1 MKKKNKESKI
11 IFLMLL
17 ILFTV
22 FLILPVFRLLLK
34 SFWGEEG
41 PTLAHYSGVIFSGG
55 FGKALGN
62 QFSCGIGQRAD
73 NHSPGFFSGLYDQL
87 YQYSP
92 LDEGDDQGGGPSSHV
107 SSYDYLWICDHIFL
121 R

>member
-11 IFLMLL
+11 IFLILL

-41 PTLAHYSGVIFSGG
+41 PTLAHYSGVIFP
-55 FGKALGN
+55 
-62 QFSCGIGQRAD
+62 AD
-73 NHSPGFFSGLYDQL
+73 S
-87 YQYSP
+87 
-92 LDEGDDQGGGPSSHV
+92 ERRWETV
-107 SSYDYLWICDHIFL
+107 FL
-121 R
+121 RHRSAR

>member
-11 IFLMLL
+11 ILLILL

-62 QFSCGIGQRAD
+62 SFLAASVSALITTVLA
-73 NHSPGFFSGLYDQL
+73 FFLAYTIN
-87 YQYSP
+87 YTNIP
-92 LDEGDDQGGGPSSHV
+92 R
-107 SSYDYLWICDHIFL
+107 WM
-121 R
+121 

>member
-62 QFSCGIGQRAD
+62 SFLAASVSALITTVLA
-73 NHSPGFFSGLYDQL
+73 FL

>member
-11 IFLMLL
+11 IFLILL

-62 QFSCGIGQRAD
+62 SFLAAS
-73 NHSPGFFSGLYDQL
+73 
-87 YQYSP
+87 
-92 LDEGDDQGGGPSSHV
+92 V
-107 SSYDYLWICDHIFL
+107 SALITTVLALSLIHI
-121 R
+121 